1 MDDGQKI
8 DATQALELIASR
20 PCNSHAPGDPPHW
33 CQRSYSDVAQWCPSC
48 LANAAL
54 YGVKLPKLSPITS
67 QEVTDEQYEEDLAE
81 YVRESVARDEA
92 DGPTSP
98 E

>member
-1 MDDGQKI
+1 MDDWQKI
-8 DATQALELIASR
+8 DATQALQIIASK
-20 PCNSHAPGDPPHW
+20 PCNQDTGKDPPHW
-33 CQRSYSDVAQWCPSC
+33 CQRSLVDIELWCPSC

-54 YGVKLPKLSPITS
+54 YGVKLPKLSPLTS

-81 YVRESVARDEA
+81 YVRQAVARDEA
-92 DGPTSP
+92 DAPTSP